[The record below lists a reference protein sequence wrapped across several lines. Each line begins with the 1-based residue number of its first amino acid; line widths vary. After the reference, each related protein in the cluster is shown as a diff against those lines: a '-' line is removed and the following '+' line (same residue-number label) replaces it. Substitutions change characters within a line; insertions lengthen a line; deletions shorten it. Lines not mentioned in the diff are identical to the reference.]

1 MCYSTVPD
9 SRNLR
14 RFYGLGFLVA
24 RERLGLF
31 DTPPGSREI
40 RLSLATVGLLV
51 AALVLIIPF
60 SEIRAREI
68 NAFVPTSDTIMFLSD
83 LIIATLLYAQAT
95 VFRSSALNVLASVHV
110 FNALLI
116 VAHALSFPGAF
127 TPGGLL
133 GGVNTT
139 AWLFVI
145 RRAAFPIAIILYV
158 VLKSRHSKTS
168 PAAEQPT
175 APTNLWILA
184 AVVLAA
190 AATML
195 VTVGHDLLPPLFV
208 NRRDAIAANVDIVG
222 LASLALYVV
231 AMAVLFRRRQSV
243 LDVWLLVAL
252 SGFLAQMV
260 LNLASHNRFT
270 VGFYFEYVLLVFAT
284 LVVMLALIGESNRL
298 YVRLAVATAAR
309 NRERET
315 RLMSVN
321 ALATSLFREIGQPL
335 AALKLNTSAGLGW
348 LNGKKADPGKAAQSF
363 RAAVEASELT
373 LDLINNVR
381 AKIPDVSGIMADV
394 SLNDLVRETVP
405 LLREDLAAHDITLK
419 LDLSNELP
427 AVRGRRKH
435 LQEVLLNLLTNA
447 MEAVVLEGRKLRTII
462 VRSGV
467 QGDDQ
472 VSLEV
477 TDTGPGIAP
486 DRMGQIFDPFVTTKP
501 TGLGLG
507 LTVSRTIIEDHGGRL
522 WATRNK
528 GNGATFQLTLP
539 RR

>member
-1 MCYSTVPD
+1 M
-9 SRNLR
+9 
-14 RFYGLGFLVA
+14 A
-24 RERLGLF
+24 RERLGIF
-31 DTPPGSREI
+31 DTPPSSREI

-60 SEIRAREI
+60 SDIQAREI

-83 LIIATLLYAQAT
+83 LIIATLLYAQAAI
-95 VFRSSALNVLASVHV
+95 FRSSALNVLASVHV

-127 TPGGLL
+127 TPTGLL

-158 VLKSRHSKTS
+158 ALKGRESKTL
-168 PAAEQPT
+168 PAAEKPT
-175 APTNLWILA
+175 APINSWILG

-190 AATML
+190 AATLL
-195 VTVGHDLLPPLFV
+195 VTVGHDLLAPLFV

-252 SGFLAQMV
+252 SGFLAQML

-298 YVRLAVATAAR
+298 YVRLALATAAR
-309 NRERET
+309 NRERAA

-321 ALATSLFREIGQPL
+321 ALATALFREIGQPL

-348 LNGKKADPGKAAQSF
+348 LKGKNADPTKAAQSF

-381 AKIPDVSGIMADV
+381 AKIPDVSGSLAQV
-394 SLNDLVRETVP
+394 SLNDLVRETIH
-405 LLREDLAAHDITLK
+405 LLGEELAARDITLK
-419 LDLSNELP
+419 LDLSDELP
-427 AVRGRRKH
+427 AIRGRRKH
-435 LQEVLLNLLTNA
+435 LQEVLINLLTNA

-462 VRSGV
+462 VRSAV

-477 TDTGPGIAP
+477 IDTGPGIPP
-486 DRMGQIFDPFVTTKP
+486 DKMGQIFDPFVTTKP

-522 WATRNK
+522 WATRND
-528 GNGATFQLTLP
+528 GNGATFHFTLP
-539 RR
+539 DR